1 MDMDSALSGIGLRS
15 ATIECCSQLTAAL
28 GSVVSLPGTTGY
40 NATIASYFSIQE
52 SSLTPSCI
60 VVPET
65 PQDVSTAVKILAS
78 PQNECKFAIKGRSH
92 MPGAG
97 FANINDGVTIDMT
110 KLSSVSVNDDHTVAS
125 VGAGAAWLDVYQF
138 LDPLGLSVAG
148 GRNGLVG
155 VGGLSLGGGI
165 SYFAPRVGWACDN
178 IVNAEVVLAS
188 GELVNVNAS
197 SNSDLLK
204 ALKGGSN
211 NFGVVTRFDLATFPQ
226 GPIVAGSLSHPI
238 TEREAVFKAFT
249 EIADAPDYDIYA
261 SLVTGF
267 LFASA
272 NKQWSIG
279 STPAYT
285 KPDLNASFYDP
296 LTSIPNVGDTRQI
309 TNLSIVSNE
318 NNTPPLNWAFFT
330 GTYGV
335 SAPLMSQIFDTLNN
349 TIYPFDIPGNITWS
363 IAFEPLPT
371 VITKF
376 GAEKGGNS
384 LGTDPSDGN
393 AFVMLLSPLWPST
406 ESNPLVIS
414 ACEKMMTQ
422 INELAHNM
430 GLLHKFQYINYA
442 DPSQDPIRNYGEN
455 NVRHLRR
462 MSKKYDPRGVFQ
474 RLVPGGFKIP
484 GL

>member
-1 MDMDSALSGIGLRS
+1 MD
-15 ATIECCSQLTAAL
+15 CCSQLTKAL
-28 GSVVSLPGTTGY
+28 GSIVSFPGSANY
-40 NATIASYFSIQE
+40 NASIASYFSIQE

-60 VVPET
+60 FVPET
-65 PQDVSTAVKILAS
+65 PQDVSTAVTILAS
-78 PQNECKFAIKGRSH
+78 PQSECKFAIKGRAH
-92 MPGAG
+92 MPAAG
-97 FANINDGVTIDMT
+97 FANIDDGVTIDMT
-110 KLSSVSVNDDHTVAS
+110 RLSSVSVNEDHTVAS
-125 VGAGAAWLDVYQF
+125 IGAGASWLDVYQF

-188 GELVNVNAS
+188 GELVNVNATS
-197 SNSDLLK
+197 HPDLLK

-211 NFGVVTRFDLATFPQ
+211 NFGVITRFDLAAFPQ
-226 GPIVAGSLSHPI
+226 GPIIGGSISHSI
-238 TEREAVFKAFT
+238 TEREAVFQAFT
-249 EIADAPDYDIYA
+249 EIADSSHYDIYA

-267 LFASA
+267 LFTSA
-272 NKQWSIG
+272 DKQWSIG

-285 KPDLNASFYDP
+285 KPVLNASFYDP
-296 LTSIPNVGDTRQI
+296 LTSIPNIGDTRHV
-309 TNLSIVSNE
+309 TNLSVLANE
-318 NNTPPLNWAFFT
+318 NNTPSLNWAFFT

-335 SAPLMSQIFDTLNN
+335 SAPLMSKIFDILNN
-349 TIYPFDIPGNITWS
+349 TIYPFQIPENITWS

-376 GAEKGGNS
+376 GPEKGGNS
-384 LGTDPSDGN
+384 LGTSPSDGN
-393 AFVMLLSPLWPST
+393 AFVVLLSALWQST
-406 ESNPLVIS
+406 ESNPLVNS
-414 ACEKMMTQ
+414 ACETMITQ
-422 INELAHNM
+422 INKLAHQM
-430 GLLHKFQYINYA
+430 SLLHRFQYLNYA
-442 DPSQDPIRNYGEN
+442 DPSQDPIGSYGEN

-474 RLVPGGFKIP
+474 KLVPGGFKIP